1 MLSTC
6 IKKAS
11 RMEKIIITAAVN
23 SGTTL
28 RRKNPNIS
36 YTPEEVVLDVSNLD
50 EARKAMGL
58 DFERAVV

>member
-1 MLSTC
+1 
-6 IKKAS
+6 
-11 RMEKIIITAAVN
+11 MEKIIITAAVN

-28 RRKNPNIS
+28 RRKKPNIS

>member
-1 MLSTC
+1 
-6 IKKAS
+6 
-11 RMEKIIITAAVN
+11 MEVIAEKYLKSKNI
-23 SGTTL
+23 GQWL
-28 RRKNPNIS
+28 PLKNPNIS